1 MDNVSKMKN
10 EKYECNYYSITNT
23 NSFITKKLLFQIINN
38 FAKNTARKYCN
49 IIFSNSYKT
58 HALFFEFEGNIMNV
72 KRVLVRQANIKYL
85 LSLCSIFI

>member
-1 MDNVSKMKN
+1 MDDVSKMKN
-10 EKYECNYYSITNT
+10 KKYECNSYSITNT

-38 FAKNTARKYCN
+38 FSKNTARKHCN

-72 KRVLVRQANIKYL
+72 KRVFGKK
-85 LSLCSIFI
+85 S